1 MQIFGTYNSQSE
13 KKQFATI
20 ALSWKRKPKINWR
33 EHGVT
38 WYALVT
44 LVLYFGKVTLVTSQA
59 PSLTEV
65 LVLDFGFR
73 ILQHFGFVI
82 LDYDFGFWISDVS
95 FWILNFRV
103 LHFGFSHSVHWD
115 FGFLVSDFGFWMLL
129 LDFGLWIFCF
139 NGFGFLVLVL
149 GFCFEFWMSDLGFG
163 GFQILFFGLWLWV
176 LVVGFWISYFN
187 FLFSVFVCRFFFCI
201 LVLFFIFLI
210 WVCGFGVLD
219 SEKLCCFSHFFV
231 L

>member
-1 MQIFGTYNSQSE
+1 
-13 KKQFATI
+13 
-20 ALSWKRKPKINWR
+20 
-33 EHGVT
+33 
-38 WYALVT
+38 
-44 LVLYFGKVTLVTSQA
+44 
-59 PSLTEV
+59 
-65 LVLDFGFR
+65 
-73 ILQHFGFVI
+73 
-82 LDYDFGFWISDVS
+82 
-95 FWILNFRV
+95 
-103 LHFGFSHSVHWD
+103 
-115 FGFLVSDFGFWMLL
+115 MLL

-219 SEKLCCFSHFFV
+219 SEKLRFFSHFLFYSVSETV
-231 L
+231 LGDCKLQVD